1 MLLGILVSVFVVQGI
16 LVPKLAQNFD
26 LPKIKRI
33 VEGPDTLLISG
44 IELVLL
50 LACTW
55 LACHSILKRS
65 AVELLAGEQQSSAN
79 TRFYERWGIW
89 RKLPLMT
96 QMVINNCL
104 SDGRRIFGT
113 LIGVAGC
120 TALIV
125 TAATL
130 DGNIDRSLSDHFGYV
145 YNYDASVGFNANKE
159 NAQGNV
165 EAALKKQGCDFA
177 PVRFSL
183 LMIEN
188 QDTPAF
194 EEVYVPTD
202 EEAFDKLFHLN
213 VVPSKGQA
221 TTEGVWISQSHADH
235 RGLKVGDKITL
246 TTVTG
251 ERYNL
256 NIAGFFTYYLP
267 TNVVVMSP
275 TYYERAFEKEAT
287 PNVLLVKANGKD
299 TAELRKSLLDVDGF
313 TTFKDER
320 ANAVNIS
327 NLFKGITRTVVAI
340 YLALSALMAIIVLL
354 NLDYMFIDEKKR
366 ELITLMINGFSVKD
380 AKAYIYRDSIVMT
393 ILGIIVGVI
402 VGIVMGGETVRAVEW
417 QSCSFIKSAYL
428 PGCLLG
434 AVASAVFALIMMLIA
449 LRRIPRFSL
458 TDIARF

>member
-1 MLLGILVSVFVVQGI
+1 AV
-16 LVPKLAQNFD
+16 
-26 LPKIKRI
+26 
-33 VEGPDTLLISG
+33 
-44 IELVLL
+44 ELVLL
-50 LACTW
+50 LTCTW
-55 LACHSILKRS
+55 VACHSILKRS
-65 AVELLAGEQQSSAN
+65 AVELLAGEQQSSAY
-79 TRFYERWGIW
+79 TRFYERWAIW
-89 RKLPLMT
+89 KKLPLMT

-130 DGNIDRSLSDHFGYV
+130 DGNIDRSLKDHFGYV
-145 YNYDASVGFNANKE
+145 YDYDANVGFNANKE
-159 NAQGNV
+159 GAQERV
-165 EAALKKQGCDFA
+165 EAALKKQGCDYA
-177 PVRFSL
+177 PVRSSL
-183 LMIEN
+183 LMIDN
-188 QDTPAF
+188 GDDTPAF

-202 EEAFDKLFHLN
+202 EEAFDELFHLN

-256 NIAGFFTYYLP
+256 DIAGFFTYYLP
-267 TNVVVMSP
+267 NNVVVMSP
-275 TYYERAFEKEAT
+275 SYYERVFEKEAT
-287 PNVLLVKANGKD
+287 PTSLLVKANGKE
-299 TAELRKSLLDVDGF
+299 TSELRKSLLDVDGF
-313 TTFKDER
+313 TSFKDER
-320 ANAVNIS
+320 ANAERTS

-393 ILGIIVGVI
+393 VLGIIVGVL

-434 AVASAVFALIMMLIA
+434 AVASAIFALIMMLIA

-458 TDIARF
+458 TDIARY